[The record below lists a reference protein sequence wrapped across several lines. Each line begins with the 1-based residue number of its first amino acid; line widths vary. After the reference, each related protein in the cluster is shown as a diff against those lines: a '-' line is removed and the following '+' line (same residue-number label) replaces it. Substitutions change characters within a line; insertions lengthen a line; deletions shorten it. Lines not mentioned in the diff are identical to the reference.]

1 MGVIGAVRALLL
13 VVSLFAVPTSSAAQ
27 RQHLSMDP
35 GCRGWGKDLLTIF
48 VPTDNVAPMAQ
59 TIGREIRQTKP
70 FRSLQEQLVLNLMLT
85 TRVVEESWTQ
95 YLKRAEG
102 ISPSQYNILR
112 ILRGA
117 RPKAARIS
125 EIADRMVTRDP
136 DVTRLVDRLIKQGL
150 ARRERDGDDRRV
162 VLVEITAAGLALL
175 ARLDGPAG
183 ESTEA
188 AMAGLKPQQLRTLDT
203 LLNEV
208 RAGIRPYP

>member
-1 MGVIGAVRALLL
+1 M
-13 VVSLFAVPTSSAAQ
+13 AA
-27 RQHLSMDP
+27 
-35 GCRGWGKDLLTIF
+35 
-48 VPTDNVAPMAQ
+48 MAQ
-59 TIGREIRQTKP
+59 TIDREIRQTKP

-85 TRVVEESWTQ
+85 TRVVEESWAQ

-150 ARRERDGDDRRV
+150 ARRERDSDDRRV

-175 ARLDGPAG
+175 SRLDGPAG

>member
-1 MGVIGAVRALLL
+1 
-13 VVSLFAVPTSSAAQ
+13 
-27 RQHLSMDP
+27 
-35 GCRGWGKDLLTIF
+35 
-48 VPTDNVAPMAQ
+48 MAQ
-59 TIGREIRQTKP
+59 TIDREIRQTKP

-85 TRVVEESWTQ
+85 TRVVEECWAQ

-150 ARRERDGDDRRV
+150 ARRERDSDDRRV
-162 VLVEITAAGLALL
+162 VLVEITGAGLALL
-175 ARLDGPAG
+175 SRLDGPAG

-208 RAGIRPYP
+208 RTGIRPFGQNVNGKR